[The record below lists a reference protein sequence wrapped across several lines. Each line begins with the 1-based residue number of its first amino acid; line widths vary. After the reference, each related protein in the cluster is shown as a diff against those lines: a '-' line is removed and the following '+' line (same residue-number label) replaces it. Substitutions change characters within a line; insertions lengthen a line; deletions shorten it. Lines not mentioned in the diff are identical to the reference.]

1 MPDIQPQIDP
11 AQGFC
16 IEVSC
21 LPDGTFNVSVE
32 SLEEEAK
39 EPSEPGHEAASID
52 EALSAAMEIYR
63 QVTGGD
69 EESPEEDAAEPQEEP
84 VDDGQSFE
92 QGFKGVRGN
101 GLGM

>member
-32 SLEEEAK
+32 PLEQESAEM
-39 EPSEPGHEAASID
+39 EGPGHEAASID
-52 EALSAAMEIYR
+52 EALAAAMEIYR
-63 QVTGGD
+63 QVSGGGES
-69 EESPEEDAAEPQEEP
+69 EESEEPMPEEMPEEE
-84 VDDGQSFE
+84 GASFE
-92 QGFKGVRGN
+92 QGFKGVRGQ